1 MSRLSNRE
9 FNAMNNPWRR
19 LLQRFWEF
27 PMLQRFGVPVMQR
40 DVLEVGCGSGY
51 GAQLLATLKPRSYV
65 GFDFMPEQIVLARK
79 RMPEAE
85 FLVQD
90 AANMK
95 DIPTASK
102 DTVVVFGVLHHIPE
116 WKAAVTEIAR
126 ALRPGGE
133 VYLEEPDGGL
143 INWFDR
149 KFNWGH
155 PVTFRLKEL
164 EAHLREAGFSL
175 VRKTYLFGFGLYR
188 LQLPDRRLH

>member
-1 MSRLSNRE
+1 MSRLSDRE

-27 PMLQRFGVPVMQR
+27 PMLRRLGVPVMQR

-51 GAQLLATLKPRSYV
+51 GAQLLATLEPRSYL
-65 GFDFMPEQIVLARK
+65 GFDFMPEQVALARK
-79 RMPEAE
+79 RLPEAE

-126 ALRPGGE
+126 TLRPGGE

-164 EAHLREAGFSL
+164 EAHLLEAGFNL
-175 VRKTYLFGFGLYR
+175 VRKTYLFGFGIYR
-188 LQLPDRRLH
+188 LQKR

>member
-27 PMLQRFGVPVMQR
+27 PMLRRLGVPVMQR

-51 GAQLLATLKPRSYV
+51 GAQLLATLEPRSYL
-65 GFDFMPEQIVLARK
+65 GFDFMPEQVALARK
-79 RMPEAE
+79 RLPEAE

-126 ALRPGGE
+126 TLRPGGE

-149 KFNWGH
+149 KFKWGH

-164 EAHLREAGFSL
+164 EAHLLEAGFNL
-175 VRKTYLFGFGLYR
+175 VRKTYLFGFGIYR
-188 LQLPDRRLH
+188 LQKR

>member
-27 PMLQRFGVPVMQR
+27 PMLRRLGVPVMQR

-51 GAQLLATLKPRSYV
+51 GAQLLATLKPRSYL
-65 GFDFMPEQIVLARK
+65 GFDFMPEQVALARK
-79 RMPEAE
+79 RLPETE

-126 ALRPGGE
+126 TLRPGGE
-133 VYLEEPDGGL
+133 VYLEEPDGGV

-149 KFNWGH
+149 KFKWGH

-164 EAHLREAGFSL
+164 EAHLLEAGFNL
-175 VRKTYLFGFGLYR
+175 VRKTYLFGFGIYR
-188 LQLPDRRLH
+188 LQKR

>member
-27 PMLQRFGVPVMQR
+27 PMLRRLGVPVMQR

-51 GAQLLATLKPRSYV
+51 GAQLLATLKPRTYL
-65 GFDFMPEQIVLARK
+65 GFDFMPEQVALARK
-79 RMPEAE
+79 RLPETE

-126 ALRPGGE
+126 TLRPGGE

-149 KFNWGH
+149 KFKWGH

-164 EAHLREAGFSL
+164 EAYLLEAGFNL
-175 VRKTYLFGFGLYR
+175 VRKTYLFGFGIYR
-188 LQLPDRRLH
+188 LQKR

>member
-27 PMLQRFGVPVMQR
+27 PMLRRLGVPVMQR

-51 GAQLLATLKPRSYV
+51 GAQLLATLEPRSYL
-65 GFDFMPEQIVLARK
+65 GFDFMPEQVALARK
-79 RMPEAE
+79 RLPEAE

-126 ALRPGGE
+126 TLRPGGE

-149 KFNWGH
+149 KFKWGH

-164 EAHLREAGFSL
+164 EAYLLEAGFNL
-175 VRKTYLFGFGLYR
+175 VRKTYLFGFGIYR
-188 LQLPDRRLH
+188 LQKR

>member
-1 MSRLSNRE
+1 MSRLSDRE

-27 PMLQRFGVPVMQR
+27 PMLRRLGVPVMQR

-51 GAQLLATLKPRSYV
+51 GAQLLATLEPRSYL
-65 GFDFMPEQIVLARK
+65 GFDFMPEQVALARK
-79 RMPEAE
+79 RLPETE

-126 ALRPGGE
+126 TLRPGGE

-149 KFNWGH
+149 KFKWGH

-164 EAHLREAGFSL
+164 EAHLLEAGFNL
-175 VRKTYLFGFGLYR
+175 VRKTYLFGFGIYR
-188 LQLPDRRLH
+188 LQKR

>member
-1 MSRLSNRE
+1 MSRLSDRE

-27 PMLQRFGVPVMQR
+27 PMLRRLGVPVMQR

-51 GAQLLATLKPRSYV
+51 GAQLLATLEPRSYL
-65 GFDFMPEQIVLARK
+65 GFDFMPEQVALARK
-79 RMPEAE
+79 RLPEAE

-126 ALRPGGE
+126 TLRPGGE

-149 KFNWGH
+149 KFKWGH

-164 EAHLREAGFSL
+164 EAYLLEAGFNL
-175 VRKTYLFGFGLYR
+175 VRKTYLFGFGIYR
-188 LQLPDRRLH
+188 LQKR

>member
-27 PMLQRFGVPVMQR
+27 PMLRRLGVPVMQR

-51 GAQLLATLKPRSYV
+51 GAQLLATLKPRTYL
-65 GFDFMPEQIVLARK
+65 GFDFMPEQVALARK
-79 RMPEAE
+79 RLPETE

-126 ALRPGGE
+126 TLRPGGE
-133 VYLEEPDGGL
+133 VYLEEPDGGV

-164 EAHLREAGFSL
+164 EAYLLEAGFNL
-175 VRKTYLFGFGLYR
+175 VRKTYLFGFGIYR
-188 LQLPDRRLH
+188 LQKR

>member
-1 MSRLSNRE
+1 MSRLSDRE

-27 PMLQRFGVPVMQR
+27 PMLRRLGVPVMQR

-51 GAQLLATLKPRSYV
+51 GAQLLATLEPRSYL
-65 GFDFMPEQIVLARK
+65 GFDFMPEQVALARK
-79 RMPEAE
+79 RLPEAE

-126 ALRPGGE
+126 TLRPGGE

-149 KFNWGH
+149 KFKWGH

-164 EAHLREAGFSL
+164 EAHLLEAGFNL
-175 VRKTYLFGFGLYR
+175 VRKTYLFGFGIYR
-188 LQLPDRRLH
+188 LQKR

>member
-1 MSRLSNRE
+1 MSRLSDRE

-27 PMLQRFGVPVMQR
+27 PMLRRLGVPVMQR

-51 GAQLLATLKPRSYV
+51 GAQLLATLEPRSYL
-65 GFDFMPEQIVLARK
+65 GFDFMPEQVALARK
-79 RMPEAE
+79 RLPEAE

-116 WKAAVTEIAR
+116 WKAAMTEIAR
-126 ALRPGGE
+126 TLRPGGE

-149 KFNWGH
+149 KFKWGH

-164 EAHLREAGFSL
+164 EAYLLEAGFNL
-175 VRKTYLFGFGLYR
+175 VRKTYLFGFGIYR
-188 LQLPDRRLH
+188 LQKR